1 MTSYQSILVL
11 AALVSLSACSS
22 TANFSCNATAGDTC
36 LSLDE
41 VNAMTESH
49 VVHYPNQAPQSP
61 KPLIKAHMK
70 RIWVAPSAQHKGQ
83 GQLVYVPERLDVI
96 A

>member
-1 MTSYQSILVL
+1 MTSYQSIFVL

-22 TANFSCNATAGDTC
+22 TSNFSCNATAGDTC

-49 VVHYPNQAPQSP
+49 VVHYPKQAPQSP
-61 KPLIKAHMK
+61 KPLIKADMK
-70 RIWVAPSAQHKGQ
+70 RVWVAPSAKNQGKG
-83 GQLVYVPERLDVI
+83 GLVYVPYSSKTI